1 MKKVLKISAIVIGSL
16 VAVFLAVN
24 VYLYKFYLTAVDT
37 GKVYTNLYAVKTTM
51 VNFFVFS
58 DGENYIAFDAGL
70 DQSSV
75 ESEMK
80 KISIDPL
87 KITHVFLSH
96 SDSDHV
102 GGISAFKNA
111 KVYIS
116 KAEEPFIT
124 EKKLRKTF
132 FGEKFNK
139 LNVKYTTF
147 NDRDIIQIGKTKVK
161 AVVNPGHTEG
171 SATFIINDSVMLTG
185 DILILKKGR
194 AEVLDLFN
202 MDSPLAVKSIKMLGD
217 ISGDVKILC
226 TSHSGCSTDMKQV
239 FGK

>member
-1 MKKVLKISAIVIGSL
+1 MKKVLKITAIVIGSL
-16 VAVFLAVN
+16 AAVFLAVN

-37 GKVYTNLYAVKTTM
+37 GKVYNNLYAVKTTM
-51 VNFFVFS
+51 VDFFVYS

-80 KISIDPL
+80 KLNIDPM
-87 KITHVFLSH
+87 KISHVFLSH

-102 GGISAFKNA
+102 GGITAFKNA

-139 LNVKYTTF
+139 LNVKYTAF
-147 NDRDIIQIGKTKVK
+147 NDRDIFQIGKIKVK

-171 SATFIINDSVMLTG
+171 STTFIVNDSIMITG

-194 AEVLDLFN
+194 AEVLDIFN
-202 MDSPLAVKSIKMLGD
+202 MDSPLALKSIKMLGEM
-217 ISGDVKILC
+217 SGDVEILC
-226 TSHSGCSTDMKQV
+226 TSHSGCSTDIKKV